1 MLDATRPSKGKTFAA
16 LLLCI
21 FWLMPFVPLLL
32 WAVAKSWF
40 PPDLVPQGFSLRGFY
55 ALVQGGAKDAL
66 VESLI
71 IGSGVAFLSLLI
83 ALPAGRA
90 LGLSQHKSVPLL
102 QTLLMLPALV
112 PQMAVALGLHTR
124 FLTLGLADS
133 KIGVLL
139 AHLIVALPY
148 AIIVLSSSFSQ
159 YDPRYE
165 EAALNLGASKVRVFL
180 TITLKQ
186 IAPALLTAALFA
198 FIISWSQYTLT
209 LIIGGGVVITLP
221 VLLYSLSS
229 GGDLHLVAATCIAF
243 IAPVLLL
250 TPLTSRAL
258 TGNTLGGRG

>member
-1 MLDATRPSKGKTFAA
+1 
-16 LLLCI
+16 
-21 FWLMPFVPLLL
+21 
-32 WAVAKSWF
+32 
-40 PPDLVPQGFSLRGFY
+40 
-55 ALVQGGAKDAL
+55 
-66 VESLI
+66 
-71 IGSGVAFLSLLI
+71 
-83 ALPAGRA
+83 
-90 LGLSQHKSVPLL
+90 
-102 QTLLMLPALV
+102 MLPALV

-124 FLTLGLADS
+124 FLTLGLADTQV
-133 KIGVLL
+133 GVLL

-165 EAALNLGASKVRVFL
+165 EVALNLGASKAHVFFK
-180 TITLKQ
+180 ITLKQ